1 VHTRQIGP
9 SFLHFSLRC
18 GRQNSPPQTR
28 HFPPSTGR
36 NGLRHA
42 AHVND
47 RLTTRSLH
55 SRATATRYCGR
66 KKRRTSKRELIDTV
80 REQDV
85 RKAEPA
91 RIVKDMD
98 DVGRS
103 LTAERASRSFEPL
116 REEDNGMFCPTLAT
130 ARAQVTTIAVVGHAG
145 AGGALASRN
154 QNRPSITGN
163 PEDVPQKWRR
173 GHVCGARSGDVGQRS
188 QGESTGAALDVGGRI
203 HSGFRSSASDTFAL
217 VRLLGVKSGAGIP
230 RFPALRCH
238 PLPPVTFPGAPR
250 VLMKQVGRSHEAK
263 QTTDRRRAA

>member
-1 VHTRQIGP
+1 MHTRQIGP
-9 SFLHFSLRC
+9 SLLHFSLRC

-55 SRATATRYCGR
+55 SRATVTRYCGR

-116 REEDNGMFCPTLAT
+116 REEGTMGCSAPLSQR
-130 ARAQVTTIAVVGHAG
+130 RALRLQRLPWWDTPAPAGLSLPVTRTG
-145 AGGALASRN
+145 LASPGLRKTS
-154 QNRPSITGN
+154 R
-163 PEDVPQKWRR
+163 
-173 GHVCGARSGDVGQRS
+173 RSG
-188 QGESTGAALDVGGRI
+188 AAATFVVLGLVT
-203 HSGFRSSASDTFAL
+203 SDS
-217 VRLLGVKSGAGIP
+217 V
-230 RFPALRCH
+230 
-238 PLPPVTFPGAPR
+238 
-250 VLMKQVGRSHEAK
+250 
-263 QTTDRRRAA
+263 RRAKALERLWT